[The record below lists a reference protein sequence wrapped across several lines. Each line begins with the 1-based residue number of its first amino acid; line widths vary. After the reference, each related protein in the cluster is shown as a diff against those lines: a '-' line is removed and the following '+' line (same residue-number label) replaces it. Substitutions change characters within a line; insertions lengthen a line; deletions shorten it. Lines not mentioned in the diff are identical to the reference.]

1 VTLRA
6 AIVATV
12 VLTGLAA
19 GAARAGGLVDYQ
31 VEDGAIPH
39 PLTDQ
44 PGVPERGKAVAL
56 DPVRGN
62 CVICHPMP
70 VPEVEFQGDVGPGLA
85 GVGSRYDAGQLRLR
99 VVDPKRLNPDTVMPA
114 YYRVEGLYRV
124 LNPYRGEPI
133 LTAQEVEDVVAYLL
147 TLKEAR

>member
-1 VTLRA
+1 MILRA
-6 AIVATV
+6 AIVTTA
-12 VLTGLAA
+12 VLTGLAG
-19 GAARAGGLVDYQ
+19 GAAPAGGLVDYR

-44 PGVPERGKAVAL
+44 PGVAERGQAVVL
-56 DPVRGN
+56 DPARGN

-70 VPEVEFQGDVGPGLA
+70 VPEVEFPGDVGPDLA

>member
-44 PGVPERGKAVAL
+44 PGVPERGTFIL
-56 DPVRGN
+56 PPPFFDPAEVEAAMMRGN
-62 CVICHPMP
+62 AEV
-70 VPEVEFQGDVGPGLA
+70 VPHRAVGGISKVCA
-85 GVGSRYDAGQLRLR
+85 HS
-99 VVDPKRLNPDTVMPA
+99 PA
-114 YYRVEGLYRV
+114 DR
-124 LNPYRGEPI
+124 RGAC
-133 LTAQEVEDVVAYLL
+133 L
-147 TLKEAR
+147 